1 MEQFIEEIMNTYGYL
16 GVAFLIALE
25 NLFPPIPSEV
35 ILTFGGFMTTRSGLT
50 VLGMIVASTIGAVV
64 GGSILYYLGRFIRPE
79 VLKKLVRGR
88 IGRILRLKEKDVDMA
103 MRWFEKHGIATI
115 FFARFIPIVR
125 SLISIPAGTMKV
137 PFGLFLIFT
146 TLGTATW
153 NTILILLGAW
163 AGENWSALLGYL
175 DTYKYIIIGFV
186 AIIILPFIVKFYRH
200 RA

>member
-25 NLFPPIPSEV
+25 DLFPPIPSEV

-79 VLKKLVRGR
+79 VLKKLVRRR